1 MSEMSANAR
10 VSQVLYQIGEVLT
23 IKEDRFRSRAFN
35 TAAQRIVSLTEDIR
49 KIKDRGA
56 LQEIPGVGKGIA
68 AVIEEILET
77 GGSKVLEELEASLPP
92 GIREMMRL
100 EGVGPKK
107 AVRLQKALGI
117 ASIDDLEKAAKE
129 GRVRGLKGFGEKTEA
144 NILEAIEELRSRQDR
159 FLLGAVLPVIEE
171 LKAYMAE
178 SDAVLAVEVAGSAR
192 RRRDTV
198 GDLDVLV
205 SSLSPEVVSERF
217 VSMPPVARVL
227 SHGSTRS
234 TVVMN
239 NFLQVDLRVVPPES
253 YGAALQY
260 FTGSKDHNVKLRT
273 IAVRAGYKLNEY
285 GLFDRETDEVVAGED
300 EEGIYRVLGMEL
312 MPPELRENRGEIEA
326 AIEGALPKLVTMD
339 DIKGDFH
346 IHSTWS
352 EGTASIETMAK
363 KAISLGLEH
372 MAICDHTKSLYIANG
387 LDEDRVQ
394 KQMKEIDRINEGL
407 DGFTILKGTE
417 CDILSDGRMD
427 LPDSLLGDLDFVVGS
442 VHSAFRQDVD
452 TMTDRILKAIHNENV
467 DCIGHPTGRL
477 IQKRRAYEVNLE
489 RVFEAAAE
497 QGVMMEI
504 NAYPE
509 RLDLD
514 DVNCRAAMEQ
524 GVTMV
529 IGTDSHA
536 PNQMEF
542 MPLGVSVA
550 RRGWLEAKNVA
561 NTLTLGELRKLLARN

>member
-1 MSEMSANAR
+1 MSVNAR

-35 TAAQRIVSLTEDIR
+35 TAAQRIVSLTEDIS

-68 AVIEEILET
+68 AVIEELLET
-77 GGSKVLEELEASLPP
+77 GSSKVLEELEASLPP

-117 ASIDDLEKAAKE
+117 ASIDGLEKAAKE

-144 NILEAIEELRSRQDR
+144 NILEAIEELSSRQGR

-171 LKAYMAE
+171 IKAYMAE
-178 SDAVLAVEVAGSAR
+178 SDAVLAVEIAGSAR

-234 TVVMN
+234 TVVMEG
-239 NFLQVDLRVVPPES
+239 FLQVDLRVVPPES

-300 EEGIYRVLGMEL
+300 EEGIYRVLGMEV

-326 AIEGALPKLVTMD
+326 AIEGALPNLVTMD

-352 EGTASIETMAK
+352 EGTASIETMVE

-561 NTLTLGELRKLLARN
+561 NTLTLGELRKLLDRN

>member
-1 MSEMSANAR
+1 MSANSR
-10 VSQVLYQIGEVLT
+10 VAEVLYAVAEVLT

-35 TAAQRIVSLTEDIR
+35 TAAQRIVSLTEDVRNIR
-49 KIKDRGA
+49 DRGE

-68 AVIEEILET
+68 AVIEEVLET
-77 GGSKVLEELEASLPP
+77 GESKVLEELEASLPP
-92 GIREMMRL
+92 GVREMMRL

-107 AVRLQKALGI
+107 AIRLQRELGV
-117 ASIDDLEKAAKE
+117 ASIDDLAKAATE
-129 GRVRGLKGFGEKTEA
+129 GRVRGLRGFGERSEA
-144 NILEAIEELRSRQDR
+144 NILEAIQELRSRQGR
-159 FLLGAVLPVIEE
+159 FLLGALLPVIEGIE
-171 LKAYMAE
+171 AYMAE

-205 SSLSPEVVSERF
+205 SSIQPEEATNRF
-217 VSMPPVARVL
+217 TTMPPVARVL
-227 SHGSTRS
+227 SKGSTRS
-234 TVVMN
+234 TVVMEN
-239 NFLQVDLRVVPPES
+239 LLQVDLRVVPPES

-285 GLFDRETDEVVAGED
+285 GLFDRETNEAVAGSD
-300 EEGIYRVLGMEL
+300 EEGIYKALGMEW

-326 AIEGALPKLVTMD
+326 AIEGKLPNLVTME
-339 DIKGDFH
+339 DIRGDFH

-352 EGTASIETMAK
+352 DGTASIEEMAR
-363 KAISLGLEH
+363 KAMSLGLEYIV
-372 MAICDHTKSLYIANG
+372 ICDHTKSLYIANG
-387 LDEDRVQ
+387 LDEARLRE
-394 KQMKEIDRINEGL
+394 QMAEIDGVNEGL
-407 DGFTILKGTE
+407 EGLTVLKGTE

-427 LPDSLLGDLDFVVGS
+427 LPGSVLGDLDFVIGS
-442 VHSAFRQDVD
+442 VHSAFRQDVE
-452 TMTDRILKAIHNENV
+452 TMTERVLTAIHNEHV

-477 IQKRRAYEVNLE
+477 IQKRKPNTMNLE

-497 QGVMMEI
+497 QGVMIEI

-524 GVTMV
+524 RVTMV

-550 RRGWLEAKNVA
+550 RRGWLEAKDVVNIRSSE
-561 NTLTLGELRKLLARN
+561 ELLRLLSKR

>member
-1 MSEMSANAR
+1 MSANSR
-10 VSQVLYQIGEVLT
+10 VSEILYAIAEVLT

-35 TAAQRIVSLTEDIR
+35 TAAQRIVSLTEDVR
-49 KIKDRGA
+49 NVWERGE

-77 GGSKVLEELEASLPP
+77 GESKVLEELETSLPP

-100 EGVGPKK
+100 EGVGPKS
-107 AVRLQKALGI
+107 AVSLQRELGV
-117 ASIDDLEKAAKE
+117 ASIDDLAKAARE
-129 GRVRGLKGFGEKTEA
+129 GRVRGIKGFGERSEA
-144 NILEAIEELRSRQDR
+144 NILEAIQELRRRQDR
-159 FLLGAVLPVIEE
+159 FLLGAVLPVIEGIE
-171 LKAYMAE
+171 QYMAE
-178 SDAVLAVEVAGSAR
+178 SDAVLALEVAGSAR

-205 SSLSPEVVSERF
+205 SSVRPEAATERF

-227 SHGSTRS
+227 SKGSTRS
-234 TVVMN
+234 TVVMEN
-239 NFLQVDLRVVPPES
+239 LLQVDLRVVPPGS

-285 GLFDRETDEVVAGED
+285 GLFDRETDDAVAGSD
-300 EEGIYRVLGMEL
+300 EEGIYGALGMDW

-326 AIEGALPKLVTMD
+326 ATEGKLPDLVTME
-339 DIKGDFH
+339 DIRGDFH

-352 EGTASIETMAK
+352 DGTASIEEMARM
-363 KAISLGLEH
+363 AMSLGLEY
-372 MAICDHTKSLYIANG
+372 MVICDHTKSLYITNG
-387 LDEDRVQ
+387 LDESRLRE
-394 KQMKEIDRINEGL
+394 QMAEINEVNERL
-407 DGFTILKGTE
+407 EGFTVLKGTE
-417 CDILSDGRMD
+417 CDILSDGKMD
-427 LPDSLLGDLDFVVGS
+427 LPGSVLEDLDFVIGS

-452 TMTDRILKAIHNENV
+452 TMTERVLTAIHNDHV
-467 DCIGHPTGRL
+467 DCIGHATGRL
-477 IQKRRAYEVNLE
+477 IQKRRPYTINLE

-550 RRGWLEAKNVA
+550 RRGWLEAKNVV
-561 NTLTLGELRKLLARN
+561 NTRSSEELLRLLNNR

>member
-1 MSEMSANAR
+1 MSEMSTNAR

-35 TAAQRIVSLTEDIR
+35 TAAQRIVSLTEDVR
-49 KIKDRGA
+49 KIRDRGE

-77 GGSKVLEELEASLPP
+77 GESKVLEELEASLPP

-100 EGVGPKK
+100 EGIGPKT

-117 ASIDDLEKAAKE
+117 ASIGDLEKAAKGGE
-129 GRVRGLKGFGEKTEA
+129 IRGLKGFGEKTEA

-159 FLLGAVLPVIEE
+159 FLLGAVLHIIEE
-171 LKAYMAE
+171 IKSYMAE

-205 SSLSPEVVSERF
+205 SSLSPEAVSERF
-217 VSMPPVARVL
+217 VSMPPVARIL
-227 SHGSTRS
+227 SHGPTRS
-234 TVVMN
+234 TVVME

-285 GLFDRETDEVVAGED
+285 GLFDRETEESVAGED
-300 EEGIYRVLGMEL
+300 EEGIYRTLGMDL
-312 MPPELRENRGEIEA
+312 MPPELRENRGEIEV
-326 AIEGALPKLVTMD
+326 AIDGKLPNLVTME
-339 DIKGDFH
+339 DIRGDFH

-352 EGTASIETMAK
+352 EGTASIESMAE
-363 KAISLGLEH
+363 KAISLGLEYL
-372 MAICDHTKSLYIANG
+372 AICDHSKSLYIANG
-387 LDEDRVQ
+387 LDEDRLQ
-394 KQMKEIDRINEGL
+394 KQMKEIDGINEGL

-417 CDILSDGRMD
+417 CDILSDGLMD
-427 LPDSLLGDLDFVVGS
+427 LPDSILKDLDFVVGS
-442 VHSAFRQDVD
+442 VHSAFRQDID
-452 TMTDRILKAIHNENV
+452 TMTDRIIRAIHNENV

-477 IQKRRAYEVNLE
+477 IQRRRAYTVNLE
-489 RVFEAAAE
+489 KVFEAAAE

-514 DVNCRAAMEQ
+514 DVNCRAAIEQ
-524 GVTMV
+524 GITVA

-561 NTLTLGELRKLLARN
+561 NTFSVGELRKLVERD

>member
-1 MSEMSANAR
+1 MSANAR
-10 VSQVLYQIGEVLT
+10 VSQILYQIGEVLT

-49 KIKDRGA
+49 KIRDRGE

-77 GGSKVLEELEASLPP
+77 GESKDLEELEASLPP

-100 EGVGPKK
+100 EGIGPKT

-129 GRVRGLKGFGEKTEA
+129 GRIRGLKGFGEKTEA
-144 NILEAIEELRSRQDR
+144 NILEAIEELKSHQGR
-159 FLLGAVLPVIEE
+159 FLLGAVLPIIEGI
-171 LKAYMAE
+171 KDYMAE
-178 SDAVLAVEVAGSAR
+178 SKVVLAVEVAGSAR

-205 SSLSPEVVSERF
+205 SSLSPAEVSERF

-234 TVVMN
+234 TVVME

-285 GLFDRETDEVVAGED
+285 GLYRREDDKLVAGAD
-300 EEGIYRVLGMEL
+300 EEGIYRALGMDL

-326 AIEGALPKLVTMD
+326 ATEGNLPDLVTMD
-339 DIKGDFH
+339 DVKGDFH

-352 EGTASIETMAK
+352 EGTASIRDMAE
-363 KAISLGLEH
+363 KAMSLGLEY
-372 MAICDHTKSLYIANG
+372 MSICDHTKSLYIANG
-387 LDEDRVQ
+387 LDEERLRE
-394 KQMKEIDRINEGL
+394 QMKEIDVLNLEL

-442 VHSAFRQDVD
+442 VHSAFRQDIE
-452 TMTDRILKAIHNENV
+452 TMTDRVVKAIHNEHV

-477 IQKRRAYEVNLE
+477 IQKRRAYELNLE

-514 DVNCRAAMEQ
+514 DVNCRAAMER
-524 GVTMV
+524 GIMIV

-561 NTLTLGELRKLLARN
+561 NTYSVGNLIKHLERR

>member
-1 MSEMSANAR
+1 MSANAR

-35 TAAQRIVSLTEDIR
+35 TAAQRIVSLTEDIT
-49 KIKDRGA
+49 KIRDRGE

-68 AVIEEILET
+68 AVIEEVLDT

-92 GIREMMRL
+92 GVREMMRL

-129 GRVRGLKGFGEKTEA
+129 GRIRGLKGFGEKTEA
-144 NILEAIEELRSRQDR
+144 NILEAVEELRSRQDR

-171 LKAYMAE
+171 IRAYMAE
-178 SDAVLAVEVAGSAR
+178 SDVVIAVEVAGSAR

-234 TVVMN
+234 TVVMDG
-239 NFLQVDLRVVPPES
+239 FLQVDLRVVPPGS

-300 EEGIYRVLGMEL
+300 EEGIYRALGMEL

-326 AIEGALPKLVTMD
+326 AIEGGLPDLVTMD

-352 EGTASIETMAK
+352 EGTASIEAMTE
-363 KAISLGLEH
+363 KAMSLGLEY

-387 LDEDRVQ
+387 LDENRLRE
-394 KQMKEIDRINEGL
+394 QMKEIDRINEGL
-407 DGFTILKGTE
+407 DGFTILRGTE

-427 LPDSLLGDLDFVVGS
+427 LTDSLLGDLDFVVGS
-442 VHSAFRQDVD
+442 VHRAFRQDID

-489 RVFEAAAE
+489 RVFDAAAE

-514 DVNCRAAMEQ
+514 DVNCRAAMER
-524 GVTMV
+524 GITVV

-542 MPLGVSVA
+542 MSLGVSVA
-550 RRGWLEAKNVA
+550 RRGWLEAENVA
-561 NTLTLGELRKLLARN
+561 NTFSLDELRKLLDRG

>member
-1 MSEMSANAR
+1 MSANAR

-49 KIKDRGA
+49 KIRDRGE

-68 AVIEEILET
+68 AVIEEVLET

-129 GRVRGLKGFGEKTEA
+129 GRVRGLKGFGERTEA
-144 NILEAIEELRSRQDR
+144 NILEAVGELRSRQDR

-171 LKAYMAE
+171 LKTYLAE

-234 TVVMN
+234 TVVME
-239 NFLQVDLRVVPPES
+239 NFLQVDLRVIPPES

-285 GLFDRETDEVVAGED
+285 GLFDRETDKSVAGEN
-300 EEGIYRVLGMEL
+300 EGGIYRALGMDL

-326 AIEGALPKLVTMD
+326 AMEGKLPHLVTME

-352 EGTASIETMAK
+352 EGTASIEAMAE
-363 KAISLGLEH
+363 KAMSLGLEY

-387 LDEDRVQ
+387 LDEDRLRA
-394 KQMKEIDRINEGL
+394 QMKEIDRINGGL

-417 CDILSDGRMD
+417 CDILSDGQMD
-427 LPDSLLGDLDFVVGS
+427 LEDSVLGDLDFVVGS

-467 DCIGHPTGRL
+467 DCIGHTTGRL

-497 QGVMMEI
+497 QGVMLEI

-536 PNQMEF
+536 PNHMEF

-550 RRGWLEAKNVA
+550 RRGWLEAENVA
-561 NTLTLGELRKLLARN
+561 NTLTLGEFWKLLARN

>member
-1 MSEMSANAR
+1 MSANAR

-49 KIKDRGA
+49 KIRDRGE

-77 GGSKVLEELEASLPP
+77 GESKVLEELEASLPP

-100 EGVGPKK
+100 EGIGPKT

-129 GRVRGLKGFGEKTEA
+129 SRIQGLKGFGEKTEA

-159 FLLGAVLPVIEE
+159 FLLGAVLPIIEE
-171 LKAYMAE
+171 IKAYMAK
-178 SDAVLAVEVAGSAR
+178 SDNVLAVEVAGSAR

-205 SSLSPEVVSERF
+205 SSLSPEAVSERF

-227 SHGSTRS
+227 SHGPTRS
-234 TVVMN
+234 TVVME

-285 GLFDRETDEVVAGED
+285 GLFDRETDESVAGED
-300 EEGIYRVLGMEL
+300 EEGIYRALEMDL
-312 MPPELRENRGEIEA
+312 IPPELRENRGEIEV
-326 AIEGALPKLVTMD
+326 AIDGKLPNLVTME

-352 EGTASIETMAK
+352 EGTASIEAMAE
-363 KAISLGLEH
+363 KAMSLGLEH

-387 LDEDRVQ
+387 LDEDRLRD
-394 KQMKEIDRINEGL
+394 QMKEIDGINEGL
-407 DGFTILKGTE
+407 NGFTILKGTE

-442 VHSAFRQDVD
+442 IHSAFRQDVD
-452 TMTDRILKAIHNENV
+452 TMTDRLIKAIHNEHV

-477 IQKRRAYEVNLE
+477 IQKRRAYTVNLE

-524 GVTMV
+524 GIIVV

-561 NTLTLGELRKLLARN
+561 NTFSLGELRILLERG

>member
-1 MSEMSANAR
+1 MSANAR
-10 VSQVLYQIGEVLT
+10 VSKVLYQIGEVLT

-49 KIKDRGA
+49 KIRDRGE
-56 LQEIPGVGKGIA
+56 LQDIPGVGKGIA
-68 AVIEEILET
+68 AVIEELLDT
-77 GGSKVLEELEASLPP
+77 GESKVLEELEASLPP

-100 EGVGPKK
+100 EGIGPKT
-107 AVRLQKALGI
+107 AVRLQKSLGI
-117 ASIDDLEKAAKE
+117 ASLDDLEKAAKE
-129 GRVRGLKGFGEKTEA
+129 ERIRGLKGFGEKTEA
-144 NILEAIEELRSRQDR
+144 NILEAIEELKSRQDR

-171 LKAYMAE
+171 IEAYMAE
-178 SDAVLAVEVAGSAR
+178 SDAVIAVEVAGSAR
-192 RRRDTV
+192 RSRDTV

-205 SSLSPEVVSERF
+205 SSMSPEEASERF
-217 VSMPPVARVL
+217 ISMPPVARVL

-234 TVVMN
+234 TVVME

-273 IAVRAGYKLNEY
+273 IAVRSGYKLNEY
-285 GLFDRETDEVVAGED
+285 GLFDRESDESVAGEN
-300 EEGIYRVLGMEL
+300 EEGIYNALGMDL
-312 MPPELRENRGEIEA
+312 IPPELRENRGEIEA
-326 AIEGALPKLVTMD
+326 AMAGNLPDLITLE

-346 IHSTWS
+346 VHSTWS
-352 EGTASIETMAK
+352 EGTASIEAMAE
-363 KAISLGLEH
+363 KAKSLGLEY

-387 LDEDRVQ
+387 LDEERLRE
-394 KQMKEIDRINEGL
+394 QMKEIDGINEGL

-452 TMTDRILKAIHNENV
+452 TMTDRILKAIHNEHV

-477 IQKRRAYEVNLE
+477 IQKRRAYTVSLA

-550 RRGWLEAKNVA
+550 RRGWLEAKKVA
-561 NTLTLGELRKLLARN
+561 NTCSLDELRRLLDRN

>member
-1 MSEMSANAR
+1 MSANAR

-49 KIKDRGA
+49 KIRDRGE

-68 AVIEEILET
+68 AVIEEVLET

-129 GRVRGLKGFGEKTEA
+129 GRVRGLKGFGERTEA
-144 NILEAIEELRSRQDR
+144 NILEAVGELRSRQDR

-171 LKAYMAE
+171 LKTYLAE

-234 TVVMN
+234 TVVME
-239 NFLQVDLRVVPPES
+239 NFLQVDLRVIPPES

-285 GLFDRETDEVVAGED
+285 GLFDRETDKSVAGEN
-300 EEGIYRVLGMEL
+300 EGGIYRALGMDL

-326 AIEGALPKLVTMD
+326 AMEGKLPTLVTME

-352 EGTASIETMAK
+352 EGTASIEAMAE
-363 KAISLGLEH
+363 KAMSLGLEY

-387 LDEDRVQ
+387 LDEDRLRA
-394 KQMKEIDRINEGL
+394 QMKEIDRINGGL

-417 CDILSDGRMD
+417 CDILSDGQMD
-427 LPDSLLGDLDFVVGS
+427 LEDSVLGDLDFVVGS

-497 QGVMMEI
+497 QGVMLEI

-536 PNQMEF
+536 PNHMEF

-550 RRGWLEAKNVA
+550 RRGWLEAENVA
-561 NTLTLGELRKLLARN
+561 NTLTLGEFWKLLARN

>member
-1 MSEMSANAR
+1 MSANAR

-35 TAAQRIVSLTEDIR
+35 TAAQRIVSLTEDIM

-68 AVIEEILET
+68 AVIEEFLET
-77 GGSKVLEELEASLPP
+77 GSSKVLEELEASLPP

-107 AVRLQKALGI
+107 AVRLQKELGI
-117 ASIDDLEKAAKE
+117 SSIDDLEKAAKA
-129 GRVRGLKGFGEKTEA
+129 GKVQGLKGFGEKTEA
-144 NILEAIEELRSRQDR
+144 NILEAIEELKSRQGR

-171 LKAYMAE
+171 IKAYMAE
-178 SDAVLAVEVAGSAR
+178 SDAVLAVEIAGSAR
-192 RRRDTV
+192 RRRETV

-205 SSLSPEVVSERF
+205 SSLRPEVVSERF
-217 VSMPPVARVL
+217 TSMPPVVRVV

-234 TVVMN
+234 TVVMEG
-239 NFLQVDLRVVPPES
+239 FLQVDLRVVPPGS

-285 GLFDRETDEVVAGED
+285 GLFDRETNKVVAGED
-300 EEGIYRVLGMEL
+300 EEGIYRALRMDL

-326 AIEGALPKLVTMD
+326 ATEGTLPNLVTMD

-352 EGTASIETMAK
+352 EGTASIEAMAE
-363 KAISLGLEH
+363 KAMSLGLEY

-387 LDEDRVQ
+387 LDEDRLRE
-394 KQMKEIDRINEGL
+394 QMKEIDRINGGL

-442 VHSAFRQDVD
+442 IHSAFRQDIE

-477 IQKRRAYEVNLE
+477 IQKRRAYDVNLE

-514 DVNCRAAMEQ
+514 DINCRAAMEQ
-524 GVTMV
+524 GITIV

-536 PNQMEF
+536 PRQMEF

-550 RRGWLEAKNVA
+550 RRGWLEVENVA
-561 NTLTLGELRKLLARN
+561 NTYSLEELGRLLSRN

>member
-1 MSEMSANAR
+1 
-10 VSQVLYQIGEVLT
+10 
-23 IKEDRFRSRAFN
+23 
-35 TAAQRIVSLTEDIR
+35 
-49 KIKDRGA
+49 
-56 LQEIPGVGKGIA
+56 
-68 AVIEEILET
+68 
-77 GGSKVLEELEASLPP
+77 
-92 GIREMMRL
+92 MMRL

-107 AVRLQKALGI
+107 AVRLQKALSI

-171 LKAYMAE
+171 INAYMAE

-205 SSLSPEVVSERF
+205 SSLSPDVVSERF

-239 NFLQVDLRVVPPES
+239 NFLQVDLRVVPPGS

-285 GLFDRETDEVVAGED
+285 GLFNRETDKSVAGEN
-300 EEGIYRVLGMEL
+300 EEGIYRALGMDL

-326 AIEGALPKLVTMD
+326 AMEGKLPNLVTME

-352 EGTASIETMAK
+352 EGTASIEAMAE
-363 KAISLGLEH
+363 KAMSLGLEY

-387 LDEDRVQ
+387 LDEKRLL

-427 LPDSLLGDLDFVVGS
+427 LEDSVLGELDFVVGS
-442 VHSAFRQDVD
+442 VHSAFRQDVE
-452 TMTDRILKAIHNENV
+452 TMTDRILKAIHNEHV

-477 IQKRRAYEVNLE
+477 IQKRRAYDVNLE

-497 QGVMMEI
+497 QGVMLEI

-514 DVNCRAAMEQ
+514 DVNCRAAMER
-524 GVTMV
+524 GVTLV

-550 RRGWLEAKNVA
+550 RRGWLEAENVA
-561 NTLTLGELRKLLARN
+561 NTLPLGELRKLLARD

>member
-1 MSEMSANAR
+1 MSANAQ

-35 TAAQRIVSLTEDIR
+35 TAAQRIVSLTEDIS
-49 KIKDRGA
+49 KIRDRGA

-68 AVIEEILET
+68 AVIEEILEN

-107 AVRLQKALGI
+107 AVRLQKALDI
-117 ASIDDLEKAAKE
+117 ASINDLEKAAKE
-129 GRVRGLKGFGEKTEA
+129 GRIRGLKGFGEKTEA
-144 NILEAIEELRSRQDR
+144 NILEAIEELKSRQDR

-171 LKAYMAE
+171 LKAYLAE

-205 SSLSPEVVSERF
+205 SSLSPDVVSERF

-300 EEGIYRVLGMEL
+300 EKGIYRALGMDL

-326 AIEGALPKLVTMD
+326 AIDGALPNLVTMD
-339 DIKGDFH
+339 DIRGDFH

-352 EGTASIETMAK
+352 EGTASIEAMAK
-363 KAISLGLEH
+363 KAMSLGLEY

-387 LDEDRVQ
+387 LDEDRLR
-394 KQMKEIDRINEGL
+394 KQMKEIDGINEGL

-442 VHSAFRQDVD
+442 VHSAFRQDID
-452 TMTDRILKAIHNENV
+452 TMTDRILKAIHNEHV

-524 GVTMV
+524 GITVV

-536 PNQMEF
+536 PSQMEF

-550 RRGWLEAKNVA
+550 RRGWLESENVA
-561 NTLTLGELRKLLARN
+561 NTYSLEELRRLLSRS

>member
-1 MSEMSANAR
+1 MSVNAQ

-49 KIKDRGA
+49 KIRDRGT

-68 AVIEEILET
+68 AVIEEILDT
-77 GGSKVLEELEASLPP
+77 GSSKVLEELEASLPP

-107 AVRLQKALGI
+107 AVRLQKALSI
-117 ASIDDLEKAAKE
+117 ISIDDLEKAAKE
-129 GRVRGLKGFGEKTEA
+129 GRIRGLEGFGEKTEA

-159 FLLGAVLPVIEE
+159 FLLGAVLSVIEE
-171 LKAYMAE
+171 IKIYMTE
-178 SDAVLAVEVAGSAR
+178 SSAVLAVEVAGSAR

-205 SSLSPEVVSERF
+205 SSLIPDVVSERF
-217 VSMPPVARVL
+217 VSMPPVARIL

-234 TVVMN
+234 TVVME

-273 IAVRAGYKLNEY
+273 IAVKAGYKLNEY
-285 GLFDRETDEVVAGED
+285 GLIDRETNESVAGED
-300 EEGIYRVLGMEL
+300 EEGIYQTLGMEL
-312 MPPELRENRGEIEA
+312 IPPELRENRGEIEA
-326 AIEGALPKLVTMD
+326 ATEGKLPSLVSMD

-352 EGTASIETMAK
+352 EGTASI
-363 KAISLGLEH
+363 KAMTEKAMSLGLEH

-387 LDEDRVQ
+387 LDENRLRD
-394 KQMKEIDRINEGL
+394 QMKEIDGINEEL

-427 LPDSLLGDLDFVVGS
+427 LPDSLLRDLDFVVGS
-442 VHSAFRQDVD
+442 VHSAFRQDID
-452 TMTDRILKAIHNENV
+452 TMTNRILKAIHNENV

-477 IQKRRAYEVNLE
+477 LKKRRAYTVNLE

-514 DVNCRAAMEQ
+514 DVNCRAAMER
-524 GVTMV
+524 GVTII

-536 PNQMEF
+536 PDQMEF

-550 RRGWLEAKNVA
+550 RRGWLNAKNVA
-561 NTLTLGELRKLLARN
+561 NTYSLDELENLLSRN

>member
-1 MSEMSANAR
+1 MSANAR

-35 TAAQRIVSLTEDIR
+35 TAAQRIVSLTEDIS
-49 KIKDRGA
+49 KIRDRGE

-68 AVIEEILET
+68 AVIEEFLET
-77 GGSKVLEELEASLPP
+77 GGSKVLEGLEASLPP

-117 ASIDDLEKAAKE
+117 ASLDDLEKAAKE
-129 GRVRGLKGFGEKTEA
+129 GRVRGLKGFGDKTEA
-144 NILEAIEELRSRQDR
+144 NILEAIGELRSRQDR

-171 LKAYMAE
+171 IKAE

-205 SSLSPEVVSERF
+205 SSLNPEVVSERF
-217 VSMPPVARVL
+217 VSMPPVARIL
-227 SHGSTRS
+227 SQGSTRS
-234 TVVMN
+234 TVVME
-239 NFLQVDLRVVPPES
+239 NFLQVDLRVVPPGS

-285 GLFDRETDEVVAGED
+285 GLFDRETDESVAGED
-300 EEGIYRVLGMEL
+300 EEGIYRALGMDL

-326 AIEGALPKLVTMD
+326 AIEGALPSLVTMG

-352 EGTASIETMAK
+352 EGTASIEAMTE
-363 KAISLGLEH
+363 KAMSLGLEY

-387 LDEDRVQ
+387 LDEKRLLE
-394 KQMKEIDRINEGL
+394 QMKEIDRINEGL

-427 LPDSLLGDLDFVVGS
+427 LEDSVLGDLDFVVGS

-452 TMTDRILKAIHNENV
+452 TMTDRILKAIHNEHV

-509 RLDLD
+509 RLDLN
-514 DVNCRAAMEQ
+514 DVNCRAAMER
-524 GVTMV
+524 GVTLV

-536 PNQMEF
+536 PNHMEF

-550 RRGWLEAKNVA
+550 RRGWLEAENVA
-561 NTLTLGELRKLLARN
+561 NTLTWGELRKLLASR

>member
-1 MSEMSANAR
+1 MSANAR
-10 VSQVLYQIGEVLT
+10 VSQVLYQIGEILT

-35 TAAQRIVSLTEDIR
+35 TAAQRIVSLTEDIS
-49 KIKDRGA
+49 KIRDRGE
-56 LQEIPGVGKGIA
+56 LQDIPGVGKGIA
-68 AVIEEILET
+68 AVIEEFLET
-77 GGSKVLEELEASLPP
+77 RGSKVLEELEASLPP
-92 GIREMMRL
+92 GIRDMMRL
-100 EGVGPKK
+100 EGIGPKK
-107 AVRLQKALGI
+107 AVRLEKELGI
-117 ASIDDLEKAAKE
+117 SSLDDLDKAAKG
-129 GRVRGLKGFGEKTEA
+129 GRIQGLKGFGEKTEA
-144 NILEAIEELRSRQDR
+144 NILEAIEELKSRQDR
-159 FLLGAVLPVIEE
+159 FLLGAVLPVIDEI
-171 LKAYMAE
+171 KAYMAA

-205 SSLSPEVVSERF
+205 SSIRPDVVSERF
-217 VSMPPVARVL
+217 VSMPPVIRVV
-227 SHGSTRS
+227 SHGSTKS
-234 TVVMN
+234 TVVME

-273 IAVRAGYKLNEY
+273 LAVKAGYKLNEY
-285 GLFDRETDEVVAGED
+285 GLFHRGTDEFVAGAD
-300 EEGIYRVLGMEL
+300 EEGIYRALGMDL

-326 AIEGALPKLVTMD
+326 AIEGTLPNLVTME

-352 EGTASIETMAK
+352 EGTASIEAMAE
-363 KAISLGLEH
+363 KARSLGLKY

-387 LDEDRVQ
+387 LDEDRLRE
-394 KQMKEIDRINEGL
+394 QMKEIDGLNGGL

-442 VHSAFRQDVD
+442 VHSAFRQDIN
-452 TMTDRILKAIHNENV
+452 TMTDRIIKAIHNENV

-477 IQKRRAYEVNLE
+477 IQKRRAYDVDLE
-489 RVFEAAAE
+489 KVFEAAAE

-514 DVNCRAAMEQ
+514 DINCRAAMEQ
-524 GVTMV
+524 GVTVV

-536 PNQMEF
+536 PSQMEF

-550 RRGWLEAKNVA
+550 RRGWLEAENVA
-561 NTLTLGELRKLLARN
+561 NTYALDDFLRLLSRD

>member
-1 MSEMSANAR
+1 MSANAR
-10 VSQVLYQIGEVLT
+10 VSKVLYQIGEVLT

-49 KIKDRGA
+49 KIRDRGE
-56 LQEIPGVGKGIA
+56 LQDIPGVGKGIA
-68 AVIEEILET
+68 AVIEELLDT
-77 GGSKVLEELEASLPP
+77 GESKVLEELEASLPP

-100 EGVGPKK
+100 EGIGPKT
-107 AVRLQKALGI
+107 AVRLQKSLGI
-117 ASIDDLEKAAKE
+117 ASLDDLEKAAKE
-129 GRVRGLKGFGEKTEA
+129 ERIRGLKGFGEKTEA
-144 NILEAIEELRSRQDR
+144 NILEAIEELKSRQDR

-171 LKAYMAE
+171 IEAYMAE
-178 SDAVLAVEVAGSAR
+178 SDAVIAVEVAGSAR
-192 RRRDTV
+192 RSRDTV

-205 SSLSPEVVSERF
+205 SSMSPEEASERF
-217 VSMPPVARVL
+217 ISMPPVARVL

-234 TVVMN
+234 TVVME

-273 IAVRAGYKLNEY
+273 IAVRSGYKLNEY
-285 GLFDRETDEVVAGED
+285 GLFDRESDESVAGEN
-300 EEGIYRVLGMEL
+300 EEGIYNALGMDL
-312 MPPELRENRGEIEA
+312 IPPELRENRGEIEA
-326 AIEGALPKLVTMD
+326 AMEGNLPDLITLE

-346 IHSTWS
+346 VHSTWS
-352 EGTASIETMAK
+352 EGTASIEAMAE
-363 KAISLGLEH
+363 KAKSLGLEY

-387 LDEDRVQ
+387 LDEERLRE
-394 KQMKEIDRINEGL
+394 QMKEIDGINEGL

-452 TMTDRILKAIHNENV
+452 TMTDRILKAIHNEHV

-477 IQKRRAYEVNLE
+477 IQKRRAYTVSLA

-550 RRGWLEAKNVA
+550 RRGWLEAKKVA
-561 NTLTLGELRKLLARN
+561 NTCSLDELRRLLDRN

>member
-1 MSEMSANAR
+1 MSANAR

-49 KIKDRGA
+49 KIRDRGE

-68 AVIEEILET
+68 AVIEEVLET

-92 GIREMMRL
+92 GILEMMRL
-100 EGVGPKK
+100 EGIGPKT

-117 ASIDDLEKAAKE
+117 ASIDDLEKAGKE
-129 GRVRGLKGFGEKTEA
+129 GKIKRLKGFGEKTEA

-159 FLLGAVLPVIEE
+159 FLLGAVLPIIDEI
-171 LKAYMAE
+171 KAHMAE

-205 SSLSPEVVSERF
+205 SSLSPEAVSERF
-217 VSMPPVARVL
+217 ISMPPVARIL
-227 SHGSTRS
+227 SHGPTRS
-234 TVVMN
+234 TVVME

-273 IAVRAGYKLNEY
+273 IAVKAGLKLNEY
-285 GLFDRETDEVVAGED
+285 GLYNRETDESIAGEN
-300 EEGIYRVLGMEL
+300 EEGIYRALGMEL
-312 MPPELRENRGEIEA
+312 IPPELRENRGEIEA
-326 AIEGALPKLVTMD
+326 AVEGKLPNLVTME

-363 KAISLGLEH
+363 KAMSLGLKY

-387 LDEDRVQ
+387 LDEERLRE
-394 KQMKEIDRINEGL
+394 QMKEIDGINEGL
-407 DGFTILKGTE
+407 DEFTILKGTE

-442 VHSAFRQDVD
+442 IHSAFRQDID
-452 TMTDRILKAIHNENV
+452 TMTDRIIKAIHNENV
-467 DCIGHPTGRL
+467 DCLGHPTGRL
-477 IQKRRAYEVNLE
+477 IQKRRPYDVNLE
-489 RVFEAAAE
+489 KVFEAAKE
-497 QGVMMEI
+497 QEVMMEI
-504 NAYPE
+504 NAYPQ

-514 DVNCRAAMEQ
+514 DVNSRAAMER
-524 GVTMV
+524 GITVV

-550 RRGWLEAKNVA
+550 RRGWLEANNVA
-561 NTLTLGELRKLLARN
+561 NTLTVKELRKLLARN

>member
-1 MSEMSANAR
+1 MSTNAK
-10 VSQVLYQIGEVLT
+10 VSQILYQIGEVLT

-49 KIKDRGA
+49 KIRDRGE

-68 AVIEEILET
+68 AVIKEFLDT
-77 GGSKVLEELEASLPP
+77 GSSKVLEELEASLPP
-92 GIREMMRL
+92 GVREMMGL

-107 AVRLQKALGI
+107 AVRLQKALSI

-129 GRVRGLKGFGEKTEA
+129 GRIRGLKGFGEKTEA
-144 NILEAIEELRSRQDR
+144 NILEAIEDLKSRQGR

-171 LKAYMAE
+171 IKVYMVE
-178 SDAVLAVEVAGSAR
+178 SDAVLAVEIAGSAR

-205 SSLSPEVVSERF
+205 SSLRPDDVSERF
-217 VSMPPVARVL
+217 VSMPPVARVV

-234 TVVMN
+234 TVVME

-300 EEGIYRVLGMEL
+300 EEGIYRALGMDL

-326 AIEGALPKLVTMD
+326 AIEGALPSLVTMD

-352 EGTASIETMAK
+352 EGTASIEAMAE
-363 KAISLGLEH
+363 KAMSLGLEY

-387 LDEDRVQ
+387 LDEERLRE
-394 KQMKEIDRINEGL
+394 QMKEIDGINGGL

-442 VHSAFRQDVD
+442 VHSAFRQDIG
-452 TMTDRILKAIHNENV
+452 TMTDRILKAIHNEHV

-524 GVTMV
+524 GITVV

-536 PNQMEF
+536 PSQMEF

-550 RRGWLEAKNVA
+550 RRGWLEAENVA
-561 NTLTLGELRKLLARN
+561 NTHSLEELRRLLSRN

>member
-1 MSEMSANAR
+1 MSANAR
-10 VSQVLYQIGEVLT
+10 VSKVLYQIGEVLT

-49 KIKDRGA
+49 KIRDRGE
-56 LQEIPGVGKGIA
+56 LQDIPGVGKGIA
-68 AVIEEILET
+68 AVIEELLDT
-77 GGSKVLEELEASLPP
+77 GESKVLEELEASLPP

-100 EGVGPKK
+100 EGIGPKT
-107 AVRLQKALGI
+107 AVRLQKSLGI
-117 ASIDDLEKAAKE
+117 ASLDDLEKAAKE
-129 GRVRGLKGFGEKTEA
+129 ERIRGLKGFGEKTEA
-144 NILEAIEELRSRQDR
+144 NILEAIEELKSRQDR

-171 LKAYMAE
+171 IEAYMAE
-178 SDAVLAVEVAGSAR
+178 SDAVISVEVAGSAR
-192 RRRDTV
+192 RSRDTV

-205 SSLSPEVVSERF
+205 SSMSPEEASERF
-217 VSMPPVARVL
+217 ISMAPVARVL

-234 TVVMN
+234 TVVME

-273 IAVRAGYKLNEY
+273 IAVRSGYKLNEY
-285 GLFDRETDEVVAGED
+285 GLFDRESDESVAGEN
-300 EEGIYRVLGMEL
+300 EEGIYNALGMDL
-312 MPPELRENRGEIEA
+312 IPPELRENRGEIEA
-326 AIEGALPKLVTMD
+326 AMAGNLPDLITLE

-346 IHSTWS
+346 VHSTWS
-352 EGTASIETMAK
+352 EGTASIEAMAE
-363 KAISLGLEH
+363 KAKSLGLEY

-387 LDEDRVQ
+387 LDEERLRE
-394 KQMKEIDRINEGL
+394 QMKEIDGINEGL

-452 TMTDRILKAIHNENV
+452 TMTDRVLKAIHNEHV

-477 IQKRRAYEVNLE
+477 IQKRRAYTVSLA

-550 RRGWLEAKNVA
+550 RRGWLEAKKVA
-561 NTLTLGELRKLLARN
+561 NTCSLDELRRLLDRN

>member
-1 MSEMSANAR
+1 MSEMSVNAR

-49 KIKDRGA
+49 KIRDRGA

-68 AVIEEILET
+68 AVIEEVLET
-77 GGSKVLEELEASLPP
+77 GGSEVLEELEASLPP

-144 NILEAIEELRSRQDR
+144 NILEAIEELKSRQGR

-171 LKAYMAE
+171 LKAYLAE
-178 SDAVLAVEVAGSAR
+178 SDAVLAVEIAGSAR
-192 RRRDTV
+192 RRRETV
-198 GDLDVLV
+198 GDIDVLV

-326 AIEGALPKLVTMD
+326 ATEGVLPNLVTMD
-339 DIKGDFH
+339 EIKGDFH
-346 IHSTWS
+346 IHSIWS
-352 EGTASIETMAK
+352 DGTASIETMAE

-550 RRGWLEAKNVA
+550 RRGWLEAENVA

>member
-1 MSEMSANAR
+1 MSANAR

-23 IKEDRFRSRAFN
+23 INEDRFRSRAFN

-49 KIKDRGA
+49 NIKDRGE
-56 LQEIPGVGKGIA
+56 LQDIPGVGKGIA
-68 AVIEEILET
+68 AVIEEVLET
-77 GGSKVLEELEASLPP
+77 GGSKALEELEASLPP

-178 SDAVLAVEVAGSAR
+178 SDAVIAVEVAGSAR

-285 GLFDRETDEVVAGED
+285 GLFNRETDKSVAGED
-300 EEGIYRVLGMEL
+300 EEGIYRALGMDL

-326 AIEGALPKLVTMD
+326 AMEGKLPNLVTKE

-352 EGTASIETMAK
+352 EGTASIETMAE
-363 KAISLGLEH
+363 KAMSLGLEY

-387 LDEDRVQ
+387 LDEKRLLE
-394 KQMKEIDRINEGL
+394 QMEEIDGINEGL

-427 LPDSLLGDLDFVVGS
+427 LEDSVLGDLDFVVGS

-452 TMTDRILKAIHNENV
+452 TMTDRILKAIHNEHV

-477 IQKRRAYEVNLE
+477 IQKRRAYDVNLE

-497 QGVMMEI
+497 QGVMLEI

-514 DVNCRAAMEQ
+514 DVNCRAAMER
-524 GVTMV
+524 GVTLV

-550 RRGWLEAKNVA
+550 RRGWLEAENVA
-561 NTLTLGELRKLLARN
+561 NTLPLRELRKLLARN

>member
-1 MSEMSANAR
+1 MSTNAR
-10 VSQVLYQIGEVLT
+10 VSQVLYQIGEILT

-35 TAAQRIVSLTEDIR
+35 TAAQRIVSLTEDISNIR
-49 KIKDRGA
+49 DRGE
-56 LQEIPGVGKGIA
+56 LQDIPGVGTGIA
-68 AVIEEILET
+68 AVIEEFLET
-77 GGSKVLEELEASLPP
+77 GGSKVLEELEESLPP
-92 GIREMMRL
+92 GIRDMMLL

-117 ASIDDLEKAAKE
+117 ASINDLEEAAKE
-129 GRVRGLKGFGEKTEA
+129 GRIRVLKGFGEKTEA
-144 NILEAIEELRSRQDR
+144 NILEAITELRSHQDR
-159 FLLGAVLPVIEE
+159 FLLGAVLPIIEE
-171 LKAYMAE
+171 IKAYMAE
-178 SDAVLAVEVAGSAR
+178 SDVVIAVEVAGSAR

-205 SSLSPEVVSERF
+205 SSISPAAVSERF
-217 VSMPPVARVL
+217 VSMPPVARIL

-234 TVVMN
+234 TVVME
-239 NFLQVDLRVVPPES
+239 NFLQVDLRVVPPVS

-273 IAVRAGYKLNEY
+273 IAVRAGFKLNEY
-285 GLFDRETDEVVAGED
+285 GLFNRETDESVAGED
-300 EEGIYRVLGMEL
+300 EEGIYRALGMDL

-326 AIEGALPKLVTMD
+326 AIDGTLPCLITMG

-346 IHSTWS
+346 IHSMWS
-352 EGTASIETMAK
+352 EGAASIQDMAK
-363 KAISLGLEH
+363 KAMSLGLEY

-387 LDEDRVQ
+387 LDEERLRE
-394 KQMKEIDRINEGL
+394 QMKEIDGINEEL
-407 DGFTILKGTE
+407 DRFTILKGTE

-442 VHSAFRQDVD
+442 IHSAFRQDID
-452 TMTDRILKAIHNENV
+452 TMTNRIIKAIHNENV

-477 IQKRRAYEVNLE
+477 IQKRRAYDVNLE
-489 RVFEAAAE
+489 KVFEAAAE

-514 DVNCRAAMEQ
+514 DVNCKAAMER
-524 GVTMV
+524 GITVV

-550 RRGWLEAKNVA
+550 RRGWLETKNVA
-561 NTLTLGELRKLLARN
+561 NTYSIDELRKLLDRS

>member
-1 MSEMSANAR
+1 MSANAR
-10 VSQVLYQIGEVLT
+10 VSQILYQIGEALT

-35 TAAQRIVSLTEDIR
+35 TAAQRIVSLTEDIS
-49 KIKDRGA
+49 KIRERGE

-68 AVIEEILET
+68 AVIEEVLET
-77 GGSKVLEELEASLPP
+77 GSSKVLEELDANLPP

-107 AVRLQKALGI
+107 AVRLQKVLGI
-117 ASIDDLEKAAKE
+117 ASLEDLAKAAKE
-129 GRVRGLKGFGEKTEA
+129 GRIRGLKGFGEKTEA
-144 NILEAIEELRSRQDR
+144 KILEAIEELSSRQGR

-171 LKAYMAE
+171 IKAYMVE

-205 SSLSPEVVSERF
+205 SSLRPEVVSERF

-234 TVVMN
+234 TVVMDG
-239 NFLQVDLRVVPPES
+239 FLQVDLRVVPPES

-285 GLFDRETDEVVAGED
+285 GLFDRETDESVAGED
-300 EEGIYRVLGMEL
+300 EGGIYRALGMEL

-326 AIEGALPKLVTMD
+326 AIDGTLPNLVTLD

-352 EGTASIETMAK
+352 EGTASIETMAE
-363 KAISLGLEH
+363 KAMSLGLEH

-387 LDEDRVQ
+387 LDEGRLRD
-394 KQMKEIDRINEGL
+394 QMKEIDGINEEL

-442 VHSAFRQDVD
+442 VHSAFRQDID

-477 IQKRRAYEVNLE
+477 IQKRRAYTVSLG

-524 GVTMV
+524 GVSIV

-536 PNQMEF
+536 PDQMEF

-561 NTLTLGELRKLLARN
+561 NTYSLKELERLLSRN

>member
-1 MSEMSANAR
+1 MSYNSR
-10 VSQVLYQIGEVLT
+10 VSGILYAIAEVLT
-23 IKEDRFRSRAFN
+23 IREDRFRSRAFN
-35 TAAQRIVSLTEDIR
+35 TAAQRIVSLTEDIG
-49 KIKDRGA
+49 KIRDRGE

-68 AVIEEILET
+68 AVIEEILDT
-77 GGSKVLEELEASLPP
+77 GESKVLEELEASLPP

-100 EGVGPKK
+100 EGVGPKT
-107 AVRLQKALGI
+107 AVRLQRELGV
-117 ASIDDLEKAAKE
+117 ASIDDLAKAARE
-129 GRVRGLKGFGEKTEA
+129 GRIRGLRGFGERSEA
-144 NILEAIEELRSRQDR
+144 NILEAIQDLRSRQDR
-159 FLLGAVLPVIEE
+159 FLLGAVLPIIEE
-171 LKAYMAE
+171 IKAYMAE

-205 SSLSPEVVSERF
+205 SSVRPEETADRF

-227 SHGSTRS
+227 SKGSTRS
-234 TVVMN
+234 TVVMEN
-239 NFLQVDLRVVPPES
+239 LLQVDLRVVPPES

-285 GLFDRETDEVVAGED
+285 GLFNRETDEVVAGSD
-300 EEGIYRVLGMEL
+300 EEGIYKALGMEW
-312 MPPELRENRGEIEA
+312 MPPELRANRGEIEA
-326 AIEGALPKLVTMD
+326 AIERELPDLVTLD

-352 EGTASIETMAK
+352 DGTASIEEMAR
-363 KAISLGLEH
+363 KAMSLGLEY
-372 MAICDHTKSLYIANG
+372 MVICDHTKSLYIANG
-387 LDEDRVQ
+387 LDEARLRE
-394 KQMKEIDRINEGL
+394 QMAEIDGVNEGL
-407 DGFTILKGTE
+407 EGFTVLKGTE

-427 LPDSLLGDLDFVVGS
+427 LPASVLGDLDFVIGS
-442 VHSAFRQDVD
+442 VHSTFRQDVE
-452 TMTDRILKAIHNENV
+452 TMTERVLTAIHNEHV

-477 IQKRRAYEVNLE
+477 IQKRRPYTNNLE
-489 RVFEAAAE
+489 RVFEAAAQ

-550 RRGWLEAKNVA
+550 RRGWLEAKDVV
-561 NTLTLGELRKLLARN
+561 NTRSSEELLRLLSKR

>member
-1 MSEMSANAR
+1 MSTNAR
-10 VSQVLYQIGEVLT
+10 VSQVLYQIGEILT

-35 TAAQRIVSLTEDIR
+35 TAAQRIVSLTEDISNIR
-49 KIKDRGA
+49 DRGE
-56 LQEIPGVGKGIA
+56 LQDIPGVGTGIA
-68 AVIEEILET
+68 AVIEEFLET
-77 GGSKVLEELEASLPP
+77 GGSKVLEELEESLPP
-92 GIREMMRL
+92 GIRDMMLL

-117 ASIDDLEKAAKE
+117 ASINDLEEAAKE
-129 GRVRGLKGFGEKTEA
+129 GRIRVLKGFGEKTEA
-144 NILEAIEELRSRQDR
+144 NILEAITELRSHQDR
-159 FLLGAVLPVIEE
+159 FLLGAVLPIIEE
-171 LKAYMAE
+171 IKAYMAE
-178 SDAVLAVEVAGSAR
+178 SDVVIAVEVAGSAR

-205 SSLSPEVVSERF
+205 SSISPAAVSERF
-217 VSMPPVARVL
+217 VSMPPVARIL

-234 TVVMN
+234 TVVME
-239 NFLQVDLRVVPPES
+239 NFLQVDLRVVPPVS

-273 IAVRAGYKLNEY
+273 IAVRAGFKLNEY
-285 GLFDRETDEVVAGED
+285 GLFNRETDESVAGED
-300 EEGIYRVLGMEL
+300 EEGIYRALGMDL

-326 AIEGALPKLVTMD
+326 AIDGTLPCLITMG

-346 IHSTWS
+346 IHSMWS
-352 EGTASIETMAK
+352 EGAASIQDMAK
-363 KAISLGLEH
+363 KAMSLGLEY

-387 LDEDRVQ
+387 LDEERLRE
-394 KQMKEIDRINEGL
+394 QMKEIDGINEEL
-407 DGFTILKGTE
+407 DRFTILKGTE

-442 VHSAFRQDVD
+442 IHSAFRQDID
-452 TMTDRILKAIHNENV
+452 TMTNRIIKAIHNENV

-477 IQKRRAYEVNLE
+477 IQKRRAYDVNLE
-489 RVFEAAAE
+489 KVFEAAAE

-514 DVNCRAAMEQ
+514 DVNCKAAMER
-524 GVTMV
+524 GITVV

-542 MPLGVSVA
+542 MPLGVSVG
-550 RRGWLEAKNVA
+550 RRGWLETKNVA
-561 NTLTLGELRKLLARN
+561 NTYSIDELRKLLDRS

>member
-1 MSEMSANAR
+1 MSANAR
-10 VSQVLYQIGEVLT
+10 VSQILYQIGEVLT

-35 TAAQRIVSLTEDIR
+35 TAAQRIVSLTENISKIR
-49 KIKDRGA
+49 DRGE

-68 AVIEEILET
+68 AVIEEVLET
-77 GGSKVLEELEASLPP
+77 GGSKVLEELEASLPS

-107 AVRLQKALGI
+107 AVRLQKELGI

-144 NILEAIEELRSRQDR
+144 NILEAIEELKSRQDR

-171 LKAYMAE
+171 INAYMAE
-178 SDAVLAVEVAGSAR
+178 SDAVIAVEVAGSAR

-205 SSLSPEVVSERF
+205 SSLRPDVVSERF

-239 NFLQVDLRVVPPES
+239 NFLQVDLRVVPPGS

-312 MPPELRENRGEIEA
+312 MPPELRENRGEIEV
-326 AIEGALPKLVTMD
+326 AIEGAVPKLVTMD

-352 EGTASIETMAK
+352 DGTASVEAMAE
-363 KAISLGLEH
+363 KAMSLGLEY

-387 LDEDRVQ
+387 LDEARLRE
-394 KQMKEIDRINEGL
+394 QMKEIDKINEGL
-407 DGFTILKGTE
+407 DGFTILKGSE

-442 VHSAFRQDVD
+442 VHSAFRQDVY
-452 TMTDRILKAIHNENV
+452 TMTSRILKAIHNENV

>member
-1 MSEMSANAR
+1 MSANAR
-10 VSQVLYQIGEVLT
+10 VSQILYQIGEVLT

-49 KIKDRGA
+49 KIRDRGG

-68 AVIEEILET
+68 AVIEEVLET
-77 GGSKVLEELEASLPP
+77 GESTVLEELEASLPP

-100 EGVGPKK
+100 EGVGPKT
-107 AVRLQKALGI
+107 AVRLQKTLSI
-117 ASIDDLEKAAKE
+117 ASIDDLDKAAKE
-129 GRVRGLKGFGEKTEA
+129 GRIRGLKGFGEKTEA

-171 LKAYMAE
+171 IKAYMAE
-178 SDAVLAVEVAGSAR
+178 SDAVIAVEVAGSAR

-205 SSLSPEVVSERF
+205 SSLKPEEVSERF

-234 TVVMN
+234 TVVME

-285 GLFDRETDEVVAGED
+285 GLFDRETDESVAGED
-300 EEGIYRVLGMEL
+300 EEGIYRALGMEL

-326 AIEGALPKLVTMD
+326 AIDSKLPNLVTMG

-352 EGTASIETMAK
+352 EGTASIEAMAE
-363 KAISLGLEH
+363 KAMSLGLDY
-372 MAICDHTKSLYIANG
+372 MVICDHTKSLYIANG
-387 LDEDRVQ
+387 LDEERLRE
-394 KQMKEIDRINEGL
+394 QMKEIDVINEGL

-452 TMTDRILKAIHNENV
+452 TMTDRIIKAIHNEHV

-477 IQKRRAYEVNLE
+477 IQKRRAYTVNLE

-514 DVNCRAAMEQ
+514 DVNCRAAMER
-524 GVTMV
+524 GITLV

-550 RRGWLEAKNVA
+550 RRGWLEAENVA
-561 NTLTLGELRKLLARN
+561 NTFSVGELMRLLERS

>member
-1 MSEMSANAR
+1 MSANSR
-10 VSQVLYQIGEVLT
+10 VAEVLYAIAEVLT

-35 TAAQRIVSLTEDIR
+35 TAAQRIVSLTEEVR
-49 KIKDRGA
+49 SVWERGE
-56 LQEIPGVGKGIA
+56 LQDIPGVGKGIA

-77 GGSKVLEELEASLPP
+77 GESKVLEELEASLPP
-92 GIREMMRL
+92 GVREMMRL

-107 AVRLQKALGI
+107 AVRLQRELGV
-117 ASIDDLEKAAKE
+117 ASIDDLAKAARE
-129 GRVRGLKGFGEKTEA
+129 GRVRGLRGFGERSEA
-144 NILEAIEELRSRQDR
+144 NILEAIQELRSRQDR
-159 FLLGAVLPVIEE
+159 FLLGAVLLVIESIE
-171 LKAYMAE
+171 AYMAE

-205 SSLSPEVVSERF
+205 SSVRPEEATERF

-227 SHGSTRS
+227 SKGSTRS
-234 TVVMN
+234 TVVMEN
-239 NFLQVDLRVVPPES
+239 LLQVDLRVVPPES

-285 GLFDRETDEVVAGED
+285 GLFDRETNEAVAGSD
-300 EEGIYRVLGMEL
+300 EEGIYKALGMEW

-326 AIEGALPKLVTMD
+326 AIEGKLPNLVTME
-339 DIKGDFH
+339 DIRGDFH

-352 EGTASIETMAK
+352 DGTASIEEMAR
-363 KAISLGLEH
+363 KAMSLGLEYIV
-372 MAICDHTKSLYIANG
+372 ICDHTKSLYIANG
-387 LDEDRVQ
+387 LDEARLRE
-394 KQMKEIDRINEGL
+394 QMAEIDGVNEGL
-407 DGFTILKGTE
+407 EGLTVLKGTE

-427 LPDSLLGDLDFVVGS
+427 LPGSVLGDLDFVIGS
-442 VHSAFRQDVD
+442 VHSAFRQDVE
-452 TMTDRILKAIHNENV
+452 TMTERVLTAIHNEHV

-477 IQKRRAYEVNLE
+477 IQKRKPNTMNLE

-497 QGVMMEI
+497 QGVMIEI

-524 GVTMV
+524 RVTMV

-550 RRGWLEAKNVA
+550 RRGWLEAKDVVNIRSSE
-561 NTLTLGELRKLLARN
+561 ELLRLLSKR

>member
-1 MSEMSANAR
+1 MSANAR

-35 TAAQRIVSLTEDIR
+35 TAAQRIVSLTEDIM

-68 AVIEEILET
+68 AVIEEFLET
-77 GGSKVLEELEASLPP
+77 GSSKVLEELEASLPP

-107 AVRLQKALGI
+107 AVRLQKELGI
-117 ASIDDLEKAAKE
+117 SSIDDLEKAAKA
-129 GRVRGLKGFGEKTEA
+129 GKVQGLKGFGEKTEA
-144 NILEAIEELRSRQDR
+144 NILEAIEELKSRQGR

-171 LKAYMAE
+171 IKAYMAE
-178 SDAVLAVEVAGSAR
+178 SDAVLAVEIAGSAR
-192 RRRDTV
+192 RRRETV

-205 SSLSPEVVSERF
+205 SSLRPEVVSERF
-217 VSMPPVARVL
+217 TSMPPVVRVV

-234 TVVMN
+234 TVVMEG
-239 NFLQVDLRVVPPES
+239 FLQVDLRVVPPGS

-285 GLFDRETDEVVAGED
+285 GLFDRETNEVVAGED
-300 EEGIYRVLGMEL
+300 EEGIYRALRMDL

-326 AIEGALPKLVTMD
+326 ATEGTLPNLVTMD

-352 EGTASIETMAK
+352 EGTASIEAMAE
-363 KAISLGLEH
+363 KAMSLGLEY

-387 LDEDRVQ
+387 LDEDRLRE
-394 KQMKEIDRINEGL
+394 QMKEIDRINGGL

-442 VHSAFRQDVD
+442 IHSAFRQDIE

-477 IQKRRAYEVNLE
+477 IQKRRAYDVNLE

-514 DVNCRAAMEQ
+514 DINCRAAMEQ
-524 GVTMV
+524 GITIV

-536 PNQMEF
+536 PRQMEF

-550 RRGWLEAKNVA
+550 RRGWLEVENVA
-561 NTLTLGELRKLLARN
+561 NTYSLEELGRLLSRN